1 MKERQEIIVTGFFSL
16 LILTWLGFL
25 VHQSPR
31 FAGSGWGAIFGIA
44 GAALLLLPLVYSIA
58 KRLPSLRSRITQHVS
73 MPTLLSWHVWTGIV
87 GPLLAIVHTG
97 HKYDSWLGILLTTF
111 VMLVVVSG
119 FAVRFLLTYVRHEI
133 VDKLALLQT
142 ARGDLDQAWG
152 ALDNAPVEKREL
164 PRATILSATLASLDI
179 EQSSG
184 GPAAE
189 VIRLADSV
197 ADLEYAI
204 RMHEFLKRWFSRSL
218 MLHIALSVLL
228 YAFLAMHVA
237 AGIYFGLR
245 WLQ

>member
-1 MKERQEIIVTGFFSL
+1 MKERQEIIITGFFSL

-31 FAGSGWGAIFGIA
+31 FAGSGWGAILGIA
-44 GAALLLLPLVYSIA
+44 GAALMLIPLVYSIA
-58 KRLPSLRSRITQHVS
+58 KRLPFLRGRITHHVS
-73 MPTLLSWHVWTGIV
+73 MPSLLSWHVWTGIV

-97 HKYDSWLGILLTTF
+97 HKYDSWLGILLTTS

-133 VDKLALLQT
+133 ADKLALLQT

-152 ALDNAPVEKREL
+152 ALDNAPLGIREL
-164 PRATILSATLASLDI
+164 PRATILSATLASLGI

-189 VIRLADSV
+189 VIRLADSI

-218 MLHIALSVLL
+218 VLHIALSVLL

-245 WLQ
+245 SLQ